1 MQFLPAAITSFSQ
14 QSQLEG
20 TSYLLSK
27 RLSHE
32 ASNERDNW
40 LDEWTPLTKYT
51 VFRYNTIQYW
61 ARALRAN
68 TALHVKPWQQLASST
83 HEHNGNRSL
92 PIVAFTIGMEF
103 FTAVFFWGGKVIS
116 IVYIFFRKKG
126 ENTQRSKH
134 CKSVKSVSAFKLLL
148 LTVSSLRK
156 HIRIK
161 PSSIFPCL

>member
-92 PIVAFTIGMEF
+92 PLVAFTIGMEF

-116 IVYIFFRKKG
+116 IVYIFSEKK
-126 ENTQRSKH
+126 EKTLKEANTASQ
-134 CKSVKSVSAFKLLL
+134 
-148 LTVSSLRK
+148 
-156 HIRIK
+156 
-161 PSSIFPCL
+161 